1 MTKENLSKKLMECR
15 DDIDMLLYY
24 LSDQTTVNTISFND
38 ALEVFNPV
46 DRLPEM
52 VEIMKEKY
60 GSELV

>member
-46 DRLPEM
+46 DRLSEM